1 MLTPAALWALL
12 FVSNN
17 FVICFLFFKDSLDNS
32 VQFLV
37 WGSLGM
43 HDIVAVFEIMEQMY
57 IYICNKCPF
66 SEGSL

>member
-1 MLTPAALWALL
+1 
-12 FVSNN
+12 
-17 FVICFLFFKDSLDNS
+17 
-32 VQFLV
+32 
-37 WGSLGM
+37 M